1 MTRIRLVVGLA
12 FGLLLCVPPIAAQQ
26 KEQSRDP
33 RVSSRVEPYGPVEP
47 RESSS
52 AARNQEEALP
62 VRRQTETAPPPLTGV
77 EAVTLQRM
85 GRTRSY
91 VVPYLH
97 LSQTVDTNRRGA
109 TVGDPELFSYSL
121 FNAGLTVD
129 RIWRNYQL
137 TAHYSGGGL
146 IPNHRSDAQDRN
158 RFFHQAGFTQRITL
172 RNWQFLFSDYFSW
185 LPESAFGLPAG
196 GLLNPQEIGIG
207 HGLGEGGPVL
217 NTSLLPNQAFFSG
230 DSRRI
235 SNAAAGQVLR
245 QLTRRSSITASG
257 AFGLLNFLDGD
268 LLDGRSANFTAG
280 YNYLI
285 SPQDTL
291 AVGYTHGRFWFIG
304 SDLVVTSHN
313 LHLGYGHQISDRM
326 ALVLSGG
333 PDLLIRSAPGG
344 LQTDRR
350 LSWSV
355 RSVLSYQFPRSRLYL
370 SYYHFLN
377 GGSGIFTG
385 ARTHHAELGWNHQL
399 TRHWGWNTRLA
410 YSRNSELATG
420 GTDGRWFHSVLGGVS
435 FGRPL
440 GRYTDIF
447 FSYDVQRQQSSF
459 PICVGTECGRVMLR
473 HMFGIGFRF
482 GYRPIEIE

>member
-1 MTRIRLVVGLA
+1 MTRKLLVAGIT
-12 FGLLLCVPPIAAQQ
+12 FGLLLCVPQATAQQ
-26 KEQSRDP
+26 KEPSRDP
-33 RVSSRVEPYGPVEP
+33 RVSNRVEPYGPVEQ
-47 RESSS
+47 RESTS
-52 AARNQEEALP
+52 AARNQEESLP
-62 VRRQTETAPPPLTGV
+62 ARQQTETPPPLTGV

-85 GRTRSY
+85 GQTRSY
-91 VVPYLH
+91 FVPHLH
-97 LSQTVDTNRRGA
+97 LSQTVDTNRRGV
-109 TVGDPELFSYSL
+109 TVGDADLFSYSL
-121 FNAGLTVD
+121 FNAGITVD
-129 RIWRNYQL
+129 RLWRNYQL

-146 IPNHRSDAQDRN
+146 IPNRRTEAGDRN

-172 RNWQFLFSDYFSW
+172 RNWQFLLSDYFSL

-196 GLLNPQEIGIG
+196 GLLNPGDIGIG
-207 HGLGEGGPVL
+207 HGLGEGGPIL
-217 NTSLLPNQAFFSG
+217 NTSLLPSQDFFSG

-235 SNAAAGQVLR
+235 SNAAVGQVLR

-257 AFGLLNFLDGD
+257 AFGVLHFLDGD
-268 LLDGRSANFTAG
+268 LLDGRSANFSAG

-326 ALVLSGG
+326 ALVISGG
-333 PDLLIRSAPGG
+333 PDLLIQSAPGG
-344 LQTDRR
+344 LRNER

-355 RSVLSYQFPRSRLYL
+355 RGVLNYLFQRSTLYL

-377 GGSGIFTG
+377 GGSGVFTG
-385 ARTHHAELGWNHQL
+385 ARTHHVELGWNRQL

-410 YSRNSELATG
+410 YSRNAELAVR
-420 GTDGRWFHSVLGGVS
+420 GTDGRRFHSVLGGMS

>member
-1 MTRIRLVVGLA
+1 MTRKLLVAGIT
-12 FGLLLCVPPIAAQQ
+12 FGLLLCVPQATAQQ
-26 KEQSRDP
+26 KEPTRDT
-33 RVSSRVEPYGPVEP
+33 RVSNRVEPYGPVEP
-47 RESSS
+47 RESTS
-52 AARNQEEALP
+52 AARNQEDPLP
-62 VRRQTETAPPPLTGV
+62 ARQQTEASPPPLTGV

-85 GRTRSY
+85 GQTRSY
-91 VVPYLH
+91 FVPYLH
-97 LSQTVDTNRRGA
+97 LSQTVDTNRRGV
-109 TVGDPELFSYSL
+109 TVGDADLFSYSL
-121 FNAGLTVD
+121 FNAGITVD
-129 RIWRNYQL
+129 RLWRNYQL

-146 IPNHRSDAQDRN
+146 IPNRRSDAQDRN

-172 RNWQFLFSDYFSW
+172 RNWQFLFSDYFSL

-196 GLLNPQEIGIG
+196 GLLNPRDIGIG
-207 HGLGEGGPVL
+207 HGLGEGGPIL
-217 NTSLLPNQAFFSG
+217 NTSLLPSQAFFSG

-235 SNAAAGQVLR
+235 SNAAVGQVLR
-245 QLTRRSSITASG
+245 QLTRRSSVTASG
-257 AFGLLNFLDGD
+257 AFGVLHFLDGD
-268 LLDGRSANFTAG
+268 LLDGRSANFSAG

-285 SPQDTL
+285 GPQDTL
-291 AVGYTHGRFWFIG
+291 AVGYTYGRFWFIG

-326 ALVLSGG
+326 ALVVSGG
-333 PDLLIRSAPGG
+333 PDLLIQSAPGG
-344 LQTDRR
+344 LRNER

-355 RSVLSYQFPRSRLYL
+355 RSVLNYQFQRSTLYL

-377 GGSGIFTG
+377 GGSGVFTG
-385 ARTHHAELGWNHQL
+385 ARTHHVELGWNRQL

-410 YSRNSELATG
+410 YSRNSELAVL
-420 GTDGRWFHSVLGGVS
+420 GTDGRRFHSVLGGMS